1 MKKRTKS
8 RFHGVSESFPDCSA
22 RRLVRHAQIDAAPQS
37 AGNQSAPRRW
47 SVAFAASSSA
57 TYLTQNE
64 RLCVCV
70 SGSYDSGSSG
80 SEALNP
86 TKTIKKCN
94 STTNCNAP
102 NTSGE
107 LMLPPGLVQ
116 SEKAG
121 RDWRVRCI
129 AAPRNH
135 LVIHKAG
142 ILDSGLLLATGG
154 GLLIGSHTVP
164 RKPFSPSS
172 LHHSH
177 QWLRSPRF

>member
-1 MKKRTKS
+1 LKKRTKS
-8 RFHGVSESFPDCSA
+8 RFRDVSESFPDCSA

-135 LVIHKAG
+135 FVIHKAG
-142 ILDSGLLLATGG
+142 NQDSGLIRATAGA
-154 GLLIGSHTVP
+154 LSMVTHCPKETA
-164 RKPFSPSS
+164 FNSPVS
-172 LHHSH
+172 
-177 QWLRSPRF
+177 QAPQKWLTASP